1 MKQYNAILAF
11 GDSHVAGCELSD
23 LSELI
28 KYLKG
33 DISLEEADTPGKL
46 LAFPQQVATYLNLPC
61 YNYSMSGGSNTRSLR
76 LLVKAIKEHP
86 NSLILFGY
94 TSTDRAEFYYPK
106 PGLFLGR
113 DDDNFIQVGMQWYG
127 AINNLIKNAKM
138 QHPVNDIFVENLLYS
153 RNNLNEI
160 MFIVNA
166 ICNSKVIHLPLFPE
180 QIPAID
186 NLFDF
191 EGHTN
196 YTDWCKAKGFKQLP
210 MLHYGLE
217 AHTALAE
224 LIIKDLT
231 Q

>member
-1 MKQYNAILAF
+1 LKQYDAVLAF
-11 GDSHVAGCELSD
+11 GDSHVAGCELGDLSD
-23 LSELI
+23 LV

-33 DISLEEADTPGKL
+33 TISLEDVDAQSKL
-46 LAFPQQVATYLNLPC
+46 LAFPQRVADHLKIPC
-61 YNYSMSGGSNTRSLR
+61 YNYSMSGGSNSRSLR
-76 LLVKAIKEHP
+76 LLVKAIQEHP

-94 TSTDRAEFYYPK
+94 TSTDRTEFYYPE

-113 DDDNFIQVGMQWYG
+113 DNDNFIQVGMNWYG
-127 AINNLIKNAKM
+127 RINRLIKNTKM
-138 QHPVNDIFVENLLYS
+138 RHPVNDIFVENLLYP

-180 QIPAID
+180 QIPTID
-186 NLFDF
+186 NVFDF

-196 YTDWCKAKGFKQLP
+196 YTDWCKANGFKQLP

-217 AHTALAE
+217 AHTGLAE